1 MMTNLRF
8 FLYRLTI
15 IPFALLAVNFFGYA
29 FAHITYQIQ
38 QSQTIY
44 GSSLDEIV
52 PLWPAYIGYFQNVL
66 RGDFGMMPSG
76 GSQSIIDALK
86 PASAA
91 SLGLVLI
98 TFSLSIVLGLS
109 LGLAAV
115 RVTSTRPAGWLTLVV
130 TIGLAMPSFYIGT
143 LLVSLVLMAVMGK
156 DADSLLPVAGFGW
169 DQHLVLPV
177 LALVIR
183 PTMQIAQ
190 VTGSLLS
197 SELHKRYVVAAR
209 SFGHTWRAI
218 RWDKALRNVLAPIFL
233 AIASSF
239 RLLAAELLLVEWLF
253 NWPGLGRL
261 LVQALV
267 PPRVSTIGG
276 LVDQTVF
283 FLNPPL
289 VAALLVV
296 FAFLFLLA
304 DTLASGLARVVD
316 PRISQAQEEVF
327 NNG

>member
-1 MMTNLRF
+1 MTNLRF
-8 FLYRLTI
+8 FIYRLAI
-15 IPFALLAVNFFGYA
+15 IPFALLAINFFGYA

-44 GSSLDEIV
+44 GSSLNELV
-52 PLWPAYIGYFQNVL
+52 PLWPAYNDYIQNAL
-66 RGDFGMMPSG
+66 RGNFGMMPSG
-76 GSQSIIDALK
+76 VSQSIIDALK
-86 PASAA
+86 QASVA
-91 SLGLVLI
+91 SLGLLLVA
-98 TFSLSIVLGLS
+98 FSLSVVMGLS

-115 RVTSTRPAGWLTLVV
+115 RMTSTRPAGWLTVVV

-143 LLVSLVLMAVMGK
+143 LLVSLILMSILGK
-156 DADSLLPVAGFGW
+156 DADPLLPTAGFGW

-190 VTGSLLS
+190 VSGGLLS
-197 SELHKRYVVAAR
+197 GELHKRYVVAAR

-239 RLLAAELLLVEWLF
+239 RLMVAELLLVEWLF

-261 LVQALV
+261 LVQVLV
-267 PPRVSTIGG
+267 PPRVSSIGG
-276 LVDQTVF
+276 LIDQTVF

-296 FAFLFLLA
+296 FALLFLLA
-304 DTLASGLARVVD
+304 DTLASGLARVID
-316 PRISQAQEEVF
+316 PRINLAQQEGF